1 MNLFIKDARLLD
13 DRRVDIHI
21 EKGLITAMDGKLPPP
36 PPGTE
41 VLDARGMV
49 ATPGLINGHTHAA
62 MTLFRGYGDDM
73 FLMDWLQN
81 RIWPAEAKMSEEDIY
96 WGTKLACLEM
106 IRSGTVQ
113 FHDMYWQYHA
123 VARAVDDMGLRAGIG
138 AILLDVAGVEQG
150 DHLQELSEQLYDE
163 TSRYSQRIRYE
174 HSPHAIY
181 TVSEARLRWVAE
193 FSEKRGTLVH
203 IHLSETAREVSECQ
217 AQHGVR
223 PAFYLDRVGLLNPRV
238 YLAHGVHLDAA
249 ELDLIA
255 ERNATL
261 VTNPVSNMKLAVGGT
276 FPYQE
281 VARRGINMAIG
292 TDGAASNNSLDLF
305 QDVKI
310 LALLQKHA
318 SHDPTTLPAR
328 VAWKILTGARAPVFG
343 QSGRIAP
350 GEKAD
355 LLLLNL
361 EQVEI
366 TPHHDLISNLIYAA
380 TGHVVDTM
388 VVDGRILM
396 RGRRIDGEEEIR
408 QEAAARARSLCVN
421 N

>member
-1 MNLFIKDARLLD
+1 MKLFIKDARLLD
-13 DRRVDIHI
+13 DRRVHI
-21 EKGLITAMDGKLPPP
+21 AIENGLIMAVGEQLAPPAQ
-36 PPGTE
+36 GVE
-41 VLDARGMV
+41 ILDARGMV
-49 ATPGLINGHTHAA
+49 VTPGLVNGHTHAA

-73 FLMDWLQN
+73 ALMEWLQN
-81 RIWPAEAKMSEEDIY
+81 RIWPAEAKMTETDIY

-113 FHDMYWQYHA
+113 FHDMYWHYHA
-123 VARAVDDMGLRAGIG
+123 VARAVDEMGLRAGIG
-138 AILLDVAGVEQG
+138 AILLDVAGVDQG
-150 DHLQELSEQLYDE
+150 DRLQELSKQLHGE
-163 TSRYSQRIRYE
+163 TERYSSRVQYE

-193 FSEKRGTLVH
+193 FSEKHGTRVH
-203 IHLSETAREVSECQ
+203 IHLSETAREVAECQ

-261 VTNPVSNMKLAVGGT
+261 ITNPVSNMKLAVGGT

-281 VARRGINMAIG
+281 VARRGINLAVG

-305 QDVKI
+305 QDIKI

-318 SHDPTTLPAR
+318 SNDPTTLPAR
-328 VAWKILTGARAPVFG
+328 VAWKILTGARAPIFG
-343 QSGRIAP
+343 RSGRIAP

-361 EQVEI
+361 DQVEM
-366 TPHHDLISNLIYAA
+366 TPHNDTVSNLVYAA
-380 TGHVVDTM
+380 TGHVVDT
-388 VVDGRILM
+388 VIVDGRVLM
-396 RGRRIDGEEEIR
+396 RGRHIDGEEEIR
-408 QEAAARARSLCVN
+408 REAAARAQALCGSA
-421 N
+421 